1 MRIFERFVFP
11 FVYLSLKEATSTSGI
26 SKWDWLIFIPS
37 VIFHSIGERVATDI
51 FLCIQ
56 VIAVLAVS
64 TFEVQRYKKLSAE
77 YYDTDDAAELPGQV
91 LLLLIASTVI
101 AAVMIFLPA
110 DIRFYKPITVML
122 TLFLTA
128 VLYLLGVNVS
138 KFGQQPQLP
147 DEPLS
152 VAEGEQA
159 PAQVTGSEADR
170 IPLQKV
176 MDEKLFL
183 DPTLSLISLA
193 KKLHTNRTYL
203 SNSIHSCYNQNFSDF
218 INHLRIGHAIDLMKE
233 EGSRAN
239 IKDIAIRSG
248 YSHLQSFYRNFTQ
261 IMNMTPK
268 TWMSQHKQN
277 TSEDELDIVF
287 AAHNP
292 LQIPAPPCF
301 KHHNILHPFRSV
313 ALCLQSGPRE
323 QPGRA
328 YGPDGH
334 CRSAAAVPFHTAF
347 CIRRQTDIQ
356 MDGPQHKRGYT
367 DALCHTQRTFLI
379 DQGGTVLARGQGA
392 VQARM
397 FF

>member
-1 MRIFERFVFP
+1 MNGMINTSLKILPAAVLLLWAVRIFLRKDTDKSRLLMSTGMAVAACAIFLWKETALFVFP

-37 VIFHSIGERVATDI
+37 VIFHSIGEMVATDI

-56 VIAVLAVS
+56 VVAVLAVS
-64 TFEVQRYKKLSAE
+64 TFEVQRYKKLTAE

-110 DIRFYKPITVML
+110 DIRCYKPITVML

-128 VLYLLGVNVS
+128 VLYLLGANVS

-152 VAEGEQA
+152 VAEEEQA

-170 IPLQKV
+170 ILLQKV

-233 EGSRAN
+233 EGSGAN

-248 YSHLQSFYRNFTQ
+248 YSNLQSFYRNFTQ

-268 TWMSQHKQN
+268 TWMSQHK
-277 TSEDELDIVF
+277 
-287 AAHNP
+287 
-292 LQIPAPPCF
+292 
-301 KHHNILHPFRSV
+301 
-313 ALCLQSGPRE
+313 
-323 QPGRA
+323 
-328 YGPDGH
+328 
-334 CRSAAAVPFHTAF
+334 
-347 CIRRQTDIQ
+347 
-356 MDGPQHKRGYT
+356 
-367 DALCHTQRTFLI
+367 
-379 DQGGTVLARGQGA
+379 
-392 VQARM
+392 
-397 FF
+397 